1 MTLLLSAYRGAT
13 RFVPLIAKRHLRKR
27 IGRGKEDPIRWTE
40 KLGQPSTPRPDGKV
54 IWLNAVGLGEVL
66 SLRGLIAEMAGE
78 TDATFLVT
86 STTRASAQVLARN
99 MPERTIHQFLPLDA
113 PSYRRA
119 FLDHWQ
125 PDLCIWAE
133 QDLWPGFVLG
143 LERRGIPQVMVAA
156 RMTPE
161 RFAKNK
167 PWARTFAKLYN
178 KMAFI
183 TAQDDAT
190 AERLTTLGAMDVQ
203 ITGSLKPASPPLEDN
218 TDLFTALKT
227 AVAER
232 FVWIAAPTHPEDE
245 AIALTAHTALLETT
259 PNALLI
265 IAPRSPDRAVATG
278 LAAATRSKG
287 EIPGSGHSVFIAD
300 TFGELGTLY
309 RLAQAALI
317 GGTFGDTEGHSP
329 WEAAALNTAILYGPR
344 TANFAPD
351 FVALAKGG
359 GAVAVS
365 GAEDV
370 VRALNGNLTDIATRA
385 ATVRS
390 SEGARTT
397 ALAQKLIALV

>member
-1 MTLLLSAYRGAT
+1 MTILLSAYRGAT
-13 RFVPLIAKRHLRKR
+13 QFVPLIAKRHLRKR
-27 IGRGKEDPIRWTE
+27 IERGKEDPLRWTE
-40 KLGQPSTPRPDGKV
+40 KLGQPSAPRPSGKV

-66 SLRGLIAEMAGE
+66 SLRGLISAMAHD

-119 FLDHWQ
+119 FFDHWQ

-133 QDLWPGFVLG
+133 QDLWPGFVLS
-143 LERRGIPQVMVAA
+143 LERRGVAQVMVAA
-156 RMTPE
+156 RMTAG

-167 PWARTFAKLYN
+167 PWPRTFTKLYN

-183 TAQDDAT
+183 TAQDEAT
-190 AERLTTLGAMDVQ
+190 AERLTALGAKDVQ
-203 ITGSLKPASPPLEDN
+203 ITGSLKPASPPLA
-218 TDLFTALKT
+218 TKSDLFAALETAT
-227 AVAER
+227 AGR

-245 AIALTAHTALLETT
+245 TIALAAHASLLETQ
-259 PNALLI
+259 PGALLI
-265 IAPRSPDRAVATG
+265 IAPRAPDRTIVTG
-278 LAAATRSKG
+278 LATATRSKG
-287 EIPGSGHSVFIAD
+287 EVPNADHSVFVAD

-329 WEAAALNTAILYGPR
+329 WEAAALNTAILHGPR

-351 FVALAKGG
+351 FVALAQGG
-359 GAVAVS
+359 GSIEVAD
-365 GAEDV
+365 AQDV
-370 VRALNGNLTDIATRA
+370 VKALTGDLADIAARA
-385 ATVRS
+385 ATVRAT
-390 SEGARTT
+390 EGARTA